1 MGIVENQCCIFKCI
15 DADDVV
21 GFCLCHLGLDI
32 LWPLEVPPESK
43 EVQVPSHH
51 IGVGVR
57 MGCGQWVLWYEVDDQ
72 AALQDSRIAEDVCD
86 EGEVCNRIVV
96 MECLWQR
103 WCVALTVCA
112 MA

>member
-51 IGVGVR
+51 MGVGVR
-57 MGCGQWVLWYEVDDQ
+57 MAVANGSCGMRWVIRQ
-72 AALQDSRIAEDVCD
+72 HCK
-86 EGEVCNRIVV
+86 
-96 MECLWQR
+96 
-103 WCVALTVCA
+103 TV
-112 MA
+112 